1 MMPLQVALLRGVN
14 LGKRKVVMSEL
25 RAVCETAGFTD
36 VRTLVASGNLVL
48 QSRLTSAKLE
58 TKLEKVIL
66 EDLGLK
72 TDVFVRNA
80 TQFEAIIA
88 ANPFK
93 AFAKTDSNFLVVN
106 FMRVPATS
114 AEMEAMKKTALTGE
128 EIRQGKD
135 CLYIKF
141 PKGQGPSKLKM
152 PKLGTARN
160 WNTVTKLA
168 AMVRGE

>member
-1 MMPLQVALLRGVN
+1 MALQVAVLRGVN
-14 LGKRKVVMSEL
+14 LGKRRVIMSEL
-25 RAVCETAGFTD
+25 RALCEGAGFAN

-48 QSRLTSAKLE
+48 DAKDKGAKLE
-58 TKLEKVIL
+58 AKLEKIIVD
-66 EDLGLK
+66 EMGLK
-72 TDVFVRNA
+72 TDVFVRTGA
-80 TQFEAIIA
+80 ELDAIIA

-93 AFAKTDSNFLVVN
+93 AFAKSQPNFLVVS
-106 FMRVPATS
+106 FMRGAATPT
-114 AEMEAMKKTALTGE
+114 EMEAMEKTSLTGE
-128 EIRQGKD
+128 EIKQGKN

-168 AMVRGE
+168 AMAAE

>member
-1 MMPLQVALLRGVN
+1 MALQVALLRGVN
-14 LGKRKVVMSEL
+14 LGKRRVIMSEL
-25 RAVCETAGFTD
+25 RALCEGAGFAN

-48 QSRLTSAKLE
+48 DAKDKGAKLE
-58 TKLEKVIL
+58 AKLEKIIVD
-66 EDLGLK
+66 EMGLK
-72 TDVFVRNA
+72 TDVFVRTGA
-80 TQFEAIIA
+80 ELDAIIA

-93 AFAKTDSNFLVVN
+93 AFAKSQPNFLVVS
-106 FMRVPATS
+106 FMRGAATP
-114 AEMEAMKKTALTGE
+114 AEMEAMEKTSLTGE
-128 EIRQGKD
+128 EIKQGKN

-168 AMVRGE
+168 AMAAD